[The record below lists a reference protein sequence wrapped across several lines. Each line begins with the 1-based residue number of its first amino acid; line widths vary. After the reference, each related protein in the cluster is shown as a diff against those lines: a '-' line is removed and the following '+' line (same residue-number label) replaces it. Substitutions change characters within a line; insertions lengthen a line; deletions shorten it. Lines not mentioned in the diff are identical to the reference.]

1 LPFWDEALAYNPD
14 GIGST
19 IPNLTPAM
27 RERAEQATNLGI
39 PLIAFNVARDL
50 DPASTERADL
60 YIGSGEFISGQ
71 SNARRVF
78 AQARA
83 DGVTIVRGV
92 CFIQF
97 ANGPGFLNARCAG
110 VQSVFDIAGVPLDQ
124 IVIGNEDGTEA
135 EISIEAQRIAEYFAA
150 NPDTNAVFMLG
161 PAAALGMYFEQAG
174 LEPGEIYATSHDTSP
189 EVFQMI
195 QDGYL
200 LQTIDQQP
208 YMQAF
213 QTIISLYLYHQ
224 YGMRPSGFINTSSV
238 VDRSNVDNVVQLVE
252 MGYR

>member
-1 LPFWDEALAYNPD
+1 
-14 GIGST
+14 
-19 IPNLTPAM
+19 
-27 RERAEQATNLGI
+27 
-39 PLIAFNVARDL
+39 
-50 DPASTERADL
+50 
-60 YIGSGEFISGQ
+60 
-71 SNARRVF
+71 
-78 AQARA
+78 
-83 DGVTIVRGV
+83 
-92 CFIQF
+92 
-97 ANGPGFLNARCAG
+97 
-110 VQSVFDIAGVPLDQ
+110 
-124 IVIGNEDGTEA
+124 
-135 EISIEAQRIAEYFAA
+135 
-150 NPDTNAVFMLG
+150 
-161 PAAALGMYFEQAG
+161 MYFEQAG

-213 QTIISLYLYHQ
+213 QSIISLYLYHQ